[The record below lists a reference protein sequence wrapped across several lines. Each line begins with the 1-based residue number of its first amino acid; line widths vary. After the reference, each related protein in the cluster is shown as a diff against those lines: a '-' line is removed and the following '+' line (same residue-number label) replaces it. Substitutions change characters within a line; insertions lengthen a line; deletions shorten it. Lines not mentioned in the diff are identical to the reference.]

1 VQVQTVLADP
11 QTAPLLDLLKRERAG
26 PGGAEERARYFEDAR
41 GVMPDENIYRI
52 DWVRV
57 HRQWARRAAANI
69 RAGRTQRPR

>member
-41 GVMPDENIYRI
+41 GIMPDENIYRI
-52 DWVRV
+52 DWVRA
-57 HRQWARRAAANI
+57 HRLRARRSIAES
-69 RAGRTQRPR
+69 RAGRTLRPR